1 MRHKLLIDIGNTI
14 SKVGVFEDK
23 KQIFIDYFLNL
34 TSENI
39 QEILQKY
46 PNISAALLC
55 TVAKQDSSI
64 EEMLKKLNT
73 FISWNTWLENLKWP
87 VTLMY
92 KNPKT
97 LGRDRIAVASAIRTL
112 YPKENVLCIVLGSCI
127 TYNLI
132 ESNGCFRAG
141 AIAPGLQMRSRAMS
155 VFTDALPVI
164 NFEILK
170 KEEEIYSTE
179 TALYSGC
186 IRGIKYE
193 LEGYIDWYQQR
204 YDFLRVVLT
213 GGDLKYF
220 EFSLK
225 NKIFAIPNL
234 VLVGLNEILD
244 LNEF

>member
-112 YPKENVLCIVLGSCI
+112 YPKENVLCIVLG
-127 TYNLI
+127 
-132 ESNGCFRAG
+132 
-141 AIAPGLQMRSRAMS
+141 
-155 VFTDALPVI
+155 
-164 NFEILK
+164 
-170 KEEEIYSTE
+170 
-179 TALYSGC
+179 
-186 IRGIKYE
+186 
-193 LEGYIDWYQQR
+193 
-204 YDFLRVVLT
+204 
-213 GGDLKYF
+213 
-220 EFSLK
+220 
-225 NKIFAIPNL
+225 
-234 VLVGLNEILD
+234 
-244 LNEF
+244 